1 MKTEILSK
9 NNLKLKELK
18 KIIKEK
24 SDYLLIE
31 GMKLFAEAVKSG
43 IRIERIYVDKKNISL
58 LSKVFPKYEQSEVI
72 IVSNEILAASYTT
85 ESSPKKEDLI
95 LALARK
101 PKWDI
106 DLIIKQ
112 KKSIV
117 YLEKIQDPG
126 NLGTILR
133 SSLAFDSSAVCLSKD
148 SVDPFNTKV
157 IRASAGAI
165 FNMPT
170 FTIDNFT
177 SFHGKVKINKYKII
191 ATKVNAK
198 KTLNDLN
205 TSSPSLFL
213 FGNEGSGLSEQMVD
227 LADEVIKIPQS
238 IKVESLNL
246 GVSVSLI
253 LWELYR
259 SKE

>member
-1 MKTEILSK
+1 MKTEISSK
-9 NNLKLKELK
+9 NNSKLKELK
-18 KIIKEK
+18 KIVKEK
-24 SDYLLIE
+24 NDYLLIE
-31 GMKLFAEAVKSG
+31 GMKLFVEAVKSG
-43 IRIERIYVDKKNISL
+43 VQIERIYVDKKNISL
-58 LSKVFPKYEQSEVI
+58 LSKIFPEYKQSEVV
-72 IVSNEILAASYTT
+72 IVTNEILAASYTT
-85 ESSPKKEDLI
+85 ESSPGKEDLI
-95 LALARK
+95 LALAMK

-117 YLEKIQDPG
+117 YLERIQDPG

-157 IRASAGAI
+157 IRASSGAI

-170 FTIDNFT
+170 FTIDNFA
-177 SFHGKVKINKYKII
+177 SFCSKIKVNKYRIV

-205 TSSPSLFL
+205 ISTPSLFL
-213 FGNEGSGLSEQMVD
+213 FGNEGSGLSEKAIN
-227 LADEVIKIPQS
+227 LADEAIKIPQS

-259 SKE
+259 CKG